1 MFKALIKDSYYTAT
15 ARTSSRASLA
25 EGAKSIKISVNYLDS
40 GYLESVMAHLF

>member
-15 ARTSSRASLA
+15 ARTRSRASLA
-25 EGAKSIKISVNYLDS
+25 KGAKSIKNRVNNLNS